1 MIRQYGTNYGGFH
14 LPKDMKL
21 NKDSIVYCVGAG
33 EDISLDIEICDTYGC
48 DVHIFDPTP
57 RSITHVNL
65 IKDFFE
71 GRIER
76 PKSSKRYGGG
86 DPKYIDM
93 VLNRDKSIGSRI
105 KFYDYGWHTFDGEV
119 SFYSPS
125 NPEFVSYTC
134 SKEFA
139 IAKRRNTNNKINVK
153 VKCLNTILKELRHN
167 RIDLLKLDIE
177 GLECEILNEMFD
189 VLDDEKLPNYICVD
203 FDGRRANI
211 GLKEY
216 DLLME
221 KLRKNRYVVLKN
233 TNYDISFERK

>member
-1 MIRQYGTNYGGFH
+1 MIQQYGTVYGGFY

-33 EDISLDIEICDTYGC
+33 EDISLDIEISDKYGC
-48 DVHIFDPTP
+48 DVHTFDPTP
-57 RSITHVNL
+57 RSIYHVNM

-119 SFYSPS
+119 SFYRPS
-125 NPEFVSYTC
+125 NPEFVSHTC

-139 IAKRRNTNNKINVK
+139 IAKHLNLKNSVTVN
-153 VKCLNTILKELRHN
+153 VKCLKTIMKELNHN
-167 RIDLLKLDIE
+167 KIDFLKLDIE
-177 GLECEILNEMFD
+177 GLECDILNEMFHI
-189 VLDDEKLPNYICVD
+189 LDNDKLPKYICVD
-203 FDGRRANI
+203 FDGRRANFEV
-211 GLKEY
+211 KKY

-221 KLRKNRYVVLKN
+221 KFKNNGYVVLKN